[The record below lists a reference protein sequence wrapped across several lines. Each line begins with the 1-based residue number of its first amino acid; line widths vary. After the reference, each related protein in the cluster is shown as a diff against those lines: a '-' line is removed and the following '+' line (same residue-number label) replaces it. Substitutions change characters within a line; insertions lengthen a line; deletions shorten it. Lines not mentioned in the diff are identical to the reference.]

1 MKLILTVS
9 GLLSLALGAVGIFL
23 PILPTTPFVLLAAGC
38 FSAANPRLYR
48 WLLNTRH
55 LGAFIRNYRN
65 GAGVSRA
72 VKRDALLFLWGTLS
86 FSALLFRR
94 PLVWGILCAVGI
106 GVTTHILLMKTANA
120 EESDK

>member
-9 GLLSLALGAVGIFL
+9 GFLSLALGAVGIFL
-23 PILPTTPFVLLAAGC
+23 PLLPTTPFVLLAAGC

-55 LGAFIRNYRN
+55 FGAFIKNYRG
-65 GAGVSRA
+65 GAGVPRA
-72 VKRDALLFLWGTLS
+72 VKRDSLLFLWGTLS
-86 FSALLFRR
+86 LSALLFRR
-94 PLVWGILCAVGI
+94 PLVWGVLSAVGI
-106 GVTTHILLMKTANA
+106 GVTAHILLMKTADA

>member
-94 PLVWGILCAVGI
+94 LLS
-106 GVTTHILLMKTANA
+106 GVYSALSELA
-120 EESDK
+120 